1 MEHLFGVVFN
11 NPLARGSDT
20 PTRSMIGQIGST
32 IISPI
37 TTPAGLVPNVNNA
50 AKQATDTLKNIDEE
64 ILPNISNIS
73 NQFKNTLGNVDGE
86 IIPQMLMTMK
96 MIQYATEKLIQFL
109 RFLKAFMIISMA
121 IVINYLYK
129 HSEFILITAVI
140 IIFSMDS
147 LNQWN
152 ERYFETVEDERIK
165 HGQIIKI
172 TSRAQRLNEMWI
184 ESGIKELNGDKNQYL
199 DKFGEIV
206 KIYQENESVLIKFD
220 QNEMVWIPIKACVF

>member
-20 PTRSMIGQIGST
+20 STRSMIGQIGST

-50 AKQATDTLKNIDEE
+50 AKQASDTFKNIDQE

-109 RFLKAFMIISMA
+109 RFLKAFMIILMA

-140 IIFSMDS
+140 VIFSMDL

-172 TSRAQRLNEMWI
+172 TSRLQRLNKMWV
-184 ESGIKELNGDKNQYL
+184 ESGLEELSGDKNQYL
-199 DKFGEIV
+199 DKFGEIIE
-206 KIYQENESVLIKFD
+206 IYKENESVSIKFE
-220 QNEMVWIPIKACVF
+220 QNEMVRIPIRACVF